1 MTATAP
7 AAATRALPQ
16 DAPAFCQGM
25 QYFGEPWPDF
35 DQAAAAPAVS
45 ADSGR
50 IAEADATAA
59 YQTLL
64 MADAL
69 RYVTLQTCGSKGS
82 GHPGG
87 FASSAEAYAALVM
100 LGHTNIV
107 TEVGHHAP
115 GFYSAMFLDTSLE
128 EMGIRTLD
136 DMMARFREKHGL
148 LGHLSGAIPGL
159 LAPAGP
165 LGQGQHFAM
174 AGALLHPDKLFPV
187 TIGDGGMG
195 EPYVLNAMMHFHTAF
210 PKVTN
215 FLPTLIWNGYS
226 QEHHS
231 MVSRLTNEAMIAY
244 WKGHGFAEV
253 VLVDAKDFDDSG
265 QEAPYVDSTRFSQG
279 QRLAF
284 AQAVLTGMERAA
296 ASALSGRLTAFIL
309 KQLKGAGVHTLGA
322 KSHNLYPADTLD
334 APHIAEGLQRRA
346 LPPAAWGLVRE
357 NFTRAG
363 GGPAVRTAVT
373 EFVLDKAPLGAFPCQ
388 EFAKGDKAVPAT
400 AMGALAAWVG
410 QQDPR
415 FVVTNADG
423 NEASAMKNIN
433 DALKIRHPTP
443 DPLYNQEPTGQV
455 YEPLNEDACAG
466 LAAGLALFGS
476 RALWL
481 SYESFAINGWP
492 IVQTVTQA
500 MAELRRPTPSLV
512 CMFTAGALEQGRNGW
527 THQRPE
533 IENYFAAQMRN
544 GNVYALFPPDANA
557 IQATYEYATTSLNKG
572 MVIIASKSPL
582 PVYLSL
588 AEARDAVAK
597 GAAILYQTQP
607 GELAERANQDAEA
620 EWDDTIKADNGQ
632 QDDKGRKGKQGEKG
646 KKDDKGKKNVKG
658 KDGDKGKKDDKGEQ
672 EKQHPQD
679 EQDQRDK
686 QGTIRTKGT
695 VVFAV
700 TGDMVYLP
708 VFEAKDQLEADGWA
722 VRIVAVVN
730 PRRLYRPSDVAWETV
745 AEPDNAFMDD
755 DHFNA
760 LFDGEVLLA
769 VSGGP
774 SASLEPVL
782 LRTRAPRRD
791 TFAWKRG
798 ETTASPAEIMDYN
811 GITAERLVARVKA
824 LSA

>member
-1 MTATAP
+1 MSTTANE
-7 AAATRALPQ
+7 AAASI
-16 DAPAFCQGM
+16 PAFCEGI
-25 QYFGEPWPDF
+25 QYFAESWPGFAAHAAEPVIGAGQRAVAD
-35 DQAAAAPAVS
+35 PA
-45 ADSGR
+45 DPR
-50 IAEADATAA
+50 AA

-69 RYVTLQTCGSKGS
+69 RYVTLQVCGAKGS

-115 GFYSAMFLDTSLE
+115 GFYSAMFLDLSLE
-128 EMGIRTLD
+128 EMGIRTMS

-174 AGALLHPDKLFPV
+174 AGALLHPGTLFPV

-195 EPYVLNAMMHFHTAF
+195 EPYVLNSMMHFHTAY
-210 PKVTN
+210 PEVTN
-215 FLPTLIWNGYS
+215 FLPVLIWNGYS
-226 QEHHS
+226 QEHHAMAS
-231 MVSRLTNEAMIAY
+231 CMSNEDMIAY
-244 WKGHGFAEV
+244 WAGHGFDEV
-253 VLVDAKDFDDSG
+253 VLVDAKSFDDTG
-265 QEAPYVDSTRFSQG
+265 QDSAYVDSTRFSLN

-284 AQAVLTGMERAA
+284 TQTVLAGMHWAAQ
-296 ASALSGRLTAFIL
+296 SALSGKLTAFII

-334 APHIAEGLQRRA
+334 QPHIIEGLQRRA
-346 LPPAAWGLVRE
+346 LSPQAWAVVRE
-357 NFTRAG
+357 NFVRAG

-373 EFVLDKAPLGAFPCQ
+373 ERVLDIAPLGEFPMH
-388 EFAKGDKAVPAT
+388 EYAKGEKAVPST
-400 AMGALAAWVG
+400 AMGALVAWVG

-423 NEASAMKNIN
+423 NEASGMKNIN
-433 DALKIRHPTP
+433 DALKIRHPTA
-443 DPLYNQEPTGQV
+443 DPLYNQAPTGQV

-492 IVQTVTQA
+492 VVQTVTQA
-500 MAELRRPTPSLV
+500 MAELRRKTPSIV

-544 GNVYALFPPDANA
+544 GNVYLLFPPDANT
-557 IQATYEYATTSLNKG
+557 IQAAYEYATRSCNKG
-572 MVIIASKSPL
+572 MVIIASKSLL
-582 PVYLSL
+582 PVHLSME
-588 AEARDAVAK
+588 EARAAVEK
-597 GAAILYQTQP
+597 GAAILYESAA
-607 GELAERANQDAEA
+607 GA
-620 EWDDTIKADNGQ
+620 
-632 QDDKGRKGKQGEKG
+632 
-646 KKDDKGKKNVKG
+646 
-658 KDGDKGKKDDKGEQ
+658 
-672 EKQHPQD
+672 
-679 EQDQRDK
+679 
-686 QGTIRTKGT
+686 KGT

-700 TGDMVYLP
+700 TGDMILLP
-708 VFEAKDQLEADGWA
+708 VFEAKDKLEAAGYK

-730 PRRLYRPSDVAWETV
+730 PRRLYRPTDVAWATV
-745 AEPDNAFMDD
+745 TEPDNAFMDD
-755 DHFNA
+755 EHFNA
-760 LFDGEVLLA
+760 LFDGDVLLA

-774 SASLEPVL
+774 SGPLEPVL
-782 LRTRAPRRD
+782 LRARAPRRD
-791 TFAWKRG
+791 TFAWQRG
-798 ETTASPAEIMDYN
+798 ETTASPAELMAFN
-811 GITAERLVARVKA
+811 GLTAEALAQRVMMLA
-824 LSA
+824 G

>member
-1 MTATAP
+1 MTTM
-7 AAATRALPQ
+7 AAVNPR
-16 DAPAFCQGM
+16 FCEGIQH
-25 QYFGEPWPDF
+25 FGEAWEDFSRHAKSAAIVEGQSAIGDPRAPD
-35 DQAAAAPAVS
+35 AV
-45 ADSGR
+45 
-50 IAEADATAA
+50 

-69 RYVTLQTCGSKGS
+69 RYLTLQICGSKGS

-128 EMGIRTLD
+128 KMGIHTVSDL
-136 DMMARFREKHGL
+136 MARFREQHGL

-174 AGALLHPDKLFPV
+174 AGALLHPKTLFPV

-195 EPYVLNAMMHFHTAF
+195 EPYVLNSMLHFNIAY

-231 MVSRLTNEAMIAY
+231 MVSRFTNAEMIAY
-244 WKGHGFAEV
+244 WKGHGFKQV
-253 VLVDAKDFDDSG
+253 VLVDAKDFDDTPQTS
-265 QEAPYVDSTRFSQG
+265 AYADSTYFSQQ

-284 AQAVLTGMERAA
+284 TAAVLQGIDQAA
-296 ASALSGRLTAFIL
+296 QSALSGVLSVFII
-309 KQLKGAGVHTLGA
+309 KQMKGAGVHTVGA
-322 KSHNLYPADTLD
+322 KSHNLYPTDSLD
-334 APHIAEGLQRRA
+334 KPHMIQGLQRRA
-346 LPPAAWGLVRE
+346 LHPEAWAIVRANFVRAGNGPAAKTV
-357 NFTRAG
+357 
-363 GGPAVRTAVT
+363 VT
-373 EFVLDKAPLGAFPCQ
+373 EQVLALAPLGNMPLH
-388 EFAKGDKAVPAT
+388 EFAKGEKAVPAT
-400 AMGALAAWVG
+400 AMGALAAYVG
-410 QQDPR
+410 TQDKR
-415 FVVTNADG
+415 FVVSNADG

-433 DALKIRHPTP
+433 DALKIRHPTV
-443 DPLYNQEPTGQV
+443 DPLYNQEPEGQV

-466 LAAGLALFGS
+466 LASALALFGS

-492 IVQTVTQA
+492 IVQTVAQA
-500 MAELRRPTPSLV
+500 MAELRRKTPSMV
-512 CMFTAGALEQGRNGW
+512 SMFTAGALEQGRNGW

-544 GNVYALFPPDANA
+544 GNTYPLFPCDANA
-557 IQATYEYATTSLNKG
+557 IQVAYEYATNSFNKC

-588 AEARDAVAK
+588 DEAKQAMEA
-597 GAAILYQTQP
+597 GAAILY
-607 GELAERANQDAEA
+607 ES
-620 EWDDTIKADNGQ
+620 Q
-632 QDDKGRKGKQGEKG
+632 QGSKGS
-646 KKDDKGKKNVKG
+646 
-658 KDGDKGKKDDKGEQ
+658 
-672 EKQHPQD
+672 
-679 EQDQRDK
+679 
-686 QGTIRTKGT
+686 

-700 TGDMVYLP
+700 TGDMIFLP
-708 VFEAKDQLEADGWA
+708 VFEAKDKLEAAGYQ
-722 VRIVAVVN
+722 VRIVAIVN
-730 PRRLYRPSDVAWETV
+730 PRRLYRPNDIAWETV
-745 AEPDNAFMDD
+745 SEPDSKFMDD
-755 DHFNA
+755 AHFNA
-760 LFDGEVLLA
+760 LFDGDVLLA

-774 SASLEPVL
+774 SAVLEPVL
-782 LRTRAPRRD
+782 LRTRATRRD

-798 ETTASPAEIMDYN
+798 ETTASPGEIMAFN
-811 GITAERLVARVKA
+811 GLTAEAMANRVMGPQT
-824 LSA
+824 